1 MCWWIATMLMPA
13 FRSALS
19 TPCSSLSSIAKS
31 PSTIAWSSLPANAA
45 QVLTPMA
52 FPMVW
57 PAIFTSRPMVTLYTP
72 LFDSPLLPRTA
83 SIFFGSSVLLAGS
96 MFAEGTSNFCSIVS
110 NIFATPAA
118 SFASSPMPPMCM
130 NMTRGC
136 SQKKWLC
143 RAVTRS
149 PLSSAAL
156 IAGFTWSS
164 VSTMSP
170 MTTVCAPAFVKAAQA
185 VRPRGGII
193 LVPAVVTAR
202 SLRGISTLKTP
213 SFSFH
218 LPLTPVICSIRAVSR
233 PFLAAAA
240 GSESRAIAISVLLML
255 HLLSDHQR
263 PSSVLCAPAV
273 GALALVQLVEVVEH
287 RARAR
292 EAILVLPVRHRD
304 RIDDQLESLR
314 FGSPIGVDL
323 EVDVVDDFGDRPQ
336 RCIGDLEAAKQHLE
350 RAQLA
355 LVRVLAV
362 EHVEAQLALFVPVLV
377 RRHELELRVRIDEP
391 ADEPRARHAIDV
403 DPRPGDPGAAARPFD
418 GPGLLHGRR
427 LGRREALR
435 ELLQE
440 ARGRFAGTAMEEVD
454 GGDLGEP
461 TSGLL

>member
-1 MCWWIATMLMPA
+1 
-13 FRSALS
+13 
-19 TPCSSLSSIAKS
+19 
-31 PSTIAWSSLPANAA
+31 
-45 QVLTPMA
+45 
-52 FPMVW
+52 
-57 PAIFTSRPMVTLYTP
+57 
-72 LFDSPLLPRTA
+72 
-83 SIFFGSSVLLAGS
+83 
-96 MFAEGTSNFCSIVS
+96 
-110 NIFATPAA
+110 
-118 SFASSPMPPMCM
+118 
-130 NMTRGC
+130 
-136 SQKKWLC
+136 
-143 RAVTRS
+143 
-149 PLSSAAL
+149 
-156 IAGFTWSS
+156 
-164 VSTMSP
+164 MSP

-240 GSESRAIAISVLLML
+240 GSESRAIAISVLFMV

-304 RIDDQLESLR
+304 RIDEQLESLR

-355 LVRVLAV
+355 LVGQLLRQRPRLAGYFLIVGIARGAEHLLHLLVAETLDESRLDEGRVAAPFDDLA
-362 EHVEAQLALFVPVLV
+362 EHPVQVLV
-377 RRHELELRVRIDEP
+377 RLL
-391 ADEPRARHAIDV
+391 
-403 DPRPGDPGAAARPFD
+403 AAW
-418 GPGLLHGRR
+418 
-427 LGRREALR
+427 
-435 ELLQE
+435 
-440 ARGRFAGTAMEEVD
+440 
-454 GGDLGEP
+454 
-461 TSGLL
+461 